1 MTIHKVRSRAAIAA
15 CAGFCLFATFLLGGC
30 ATQRTTQ
37 PGFIDDYAGLT
48 PASTEVELGVGRI
61 KAQRP
66 VARMLAQYESVLVE
80 PVVAKANGLDS
91 DQVGAFA
98 VALSQALSVE
108 LGKQWALVD
117 RPEPTALRVRVA
129 ATDVPQASSPL
140 NAPTTAVARSR
151 SNGGGAD
158 EADILDYQSGRGL
171 AALIWADQRRF
182 SEVTGF
188 YRATGHARSLMP
200 GCAAVVANLV
210 ARQ

>member
-1 MTIHKVRSRAAIAA
+1 MTIHKVRSRVAIAA
-15 CAGFCLFATFLLGGC
+15 CPGFCIVATSLLGGC
-30 ATQRTTQ
+30 AAQRTTQ
-37 PGFIDDYAGLT
+37 PRFIDDYAGLT
-48 PASTEVELGVGRI
+48 PVSTEVELGVGRL

-66 VARMLAQYESVLVE
+66 VARMLAHYESVLVE

-108 LGKQWALVD
+108 LGKQWTLVD

-129 ATDVPQASSPL
+129 STDVPQASSPP
-140 NAPTTAVARSR
+140 NTPTIALVRSM

-171 AALIWADQRRF
+171 Q
-182 SEVTGF
+182 
-188 YRATGHARSLMP
+188 P
-200 GCAAVVANLV
+200 
-210 ARQ
+210 